1 MYHNIKLFVKNW
13 SLSTG
18 VIIAVSIFPILIW
31 GTEFMMEFLLA
42 FLLSS
47 INAFTGYFLV
57 MRSAE
62 MINKDFTINVYGGM
76 LVRLIFIIGAT
87 LYLNYY
93 ELVAMVPFFISLM
106 IFYVIHQ
113 WMEITIWMKELP
125 KYKVKAQV

>member
-1 MYHNIKLFVKNW
+1 
-13 SLSTG
+13 
-18 VIIAVSIFPILIW
+18 
-31 GTEFMMEFLLA
+31 MMEFLLA